1 MLVFRGV
8 YKLSIHLSI
17 YLCIYFCTYRALGF
31 SGFSGYLSGI
41 FCCGVFFFAT
51 GWRFS
56 SFLSKGS
63 RSSHA
68 INPWTH
74 IRLAL
79 TCNCVASCSAGNRT
93 VPVPWFPPLFLSAP
107 KSNDS
112 KQNLENFCD
121 SENWENPSW
130 ALQCMKLI
138 FFELQQ
144 QKPWIHQQKSTAKET
159 QSKLDFPSHEKG
171 DGGPNSKIDR
181 SKWFGLV
188 VLTGSWVAQL

>member
-1 MLVFRGV
+1 M
-8 YKLSIHLSI
+8 YTNYLSI
-17 YLCIYFCTYRALGF
+17 YPSIYASTSVHIERWVLVVLVVICLG
-31 SGFSGYLSGI
+31 SSVVV
-41 FCCGVFFFAT
+41 CFFFAT

>member
-1 MLVFRGV
+1 M
-8 YKLSIHLSI
+8 YTNYLSI
-17 YLCIYFCTYRALGF
+17 YPSIYPSTSVHIERLVLVVLVVICLG
-31 SGFSGYLSGI
+31 SSVVV
-41 FCCGVFFFAT
+41 CFFFAT

-56 SFLSKGS
+56 SLLSKGS

-188 VLTGSWVAQL
+188 VLTGSWVAQH